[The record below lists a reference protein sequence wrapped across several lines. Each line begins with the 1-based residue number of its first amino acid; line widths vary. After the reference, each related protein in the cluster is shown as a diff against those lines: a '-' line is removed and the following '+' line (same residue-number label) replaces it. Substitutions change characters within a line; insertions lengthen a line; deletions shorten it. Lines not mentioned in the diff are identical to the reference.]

1 MRVSWL
7 YRILRPL
14 IWILMRIV
22 FRPKYIGLENI
33 PATGRV
39 VLAGNH
45 TSFFDCVLIIS
56 TTNRT
61 VHFLAKDSLMKGF
74 KKILFGNMGIIPV
87 NRAIHDKNALPAAID
102 ALNNDEVIGIF
113 PEGTINR
120 TDDIIMPFKMGAVKI
135 SSATKADIVPFTIT
149 GGYKVFGKQRPT
161 IEFMKPIR
169 AKHKDLDKD
178 NQILMDIISKK
189 LEEKRN
195 Q

>member
-1 MRVSWL
+1 MQTSWL
-7 YRILRPL
+7 YRILRPI
-14 IWILMRIV
+14 IWILMKIV

-33 PATGRV
+33 PKEGRV

-56 TTNRT
+56 TTKRT

-74 KKILFGNMGIIPV
+74 KKVLFGNMGIIPV
-87 NRAIHDKNALPAAID
+87 NRAIHDKNALQAAID

-120 TDDIIMPFKMGAVKI
+120 TEDIIMPFKMGAVKM
-135 SSATKADIVPFTIT
+135 SNATDSNIVPFTIT

-161 IEFMKPIR
+161 IEFYKPIK
-169 AKHKDLDKD
+169 AKNKDLNKD
-178 NQILMDIISKK
+178 NEKLMNIISKELK
-189 LEEKRN
+189 EKRN

>member
-1 MRVSWL
+1 
-7 YRILRPL
+7 
-14 IWILMRIV
+14 MRIV

-87 NRAIHDKNALPAAID
+87 NRAIHDKNALQAAID

-120 TDDIIMPFKMGAVKI
+120 RDDIIMPFKMGAVKM

-149 GGYKVFGKQRPT
+149 GDYKVFGKQRPT

>member
-1 MRVSWL
+1 MQTSWL
-7 YRILRPL
+7 YRILRPI
-14 IWILMRIV
+14 IWVLMKIV

-33 PATGRV
+33 PKEGRV

-56 TTNRT
+56 TTKRT

-74 KKILFGNMGIIPV
+74 KKVLFGNMGIIPV
-87 NRAIHDKNALPAAID
+87 NRAIHDKNALQAAID

-120 TDDIIMPFKMGAVKI
+120 TNDIIMPFKMGAVKM
-135 SSATKADIVPFTIT
+135 SSETDSNIVPFTIT
-149 GGYKVFGKQRPT
+149 GGYKVFGRQRPT
-161 IEFMKPIR
+161 IEFYKPIK
-169 AKHKDLDKD
+169 AKNKDLNKD
-178 NQILMDIISKK
+178 NEKLMNIISKELK
-189 LEEKRN
+189 EKRN

>member
-33 PATGRV
+33 PKSGRV
-39 VLAGNH
+39 ILAGNH
-45 TSFFDCVLIIS
+45 TSFYDCVLIIS

-87 NRAIHDKNALPAAID
+87 NRAIHDKDALNAAID
-102 ALNNDEVIGIF
+102 ALNKDEVIGIF

-120 TDDIIMPFKMGAVKI
+120 TKDIIMPFKMGAVKM
-135 SSATKADIVPFTIT
+135 SNATDSNIVPFTIT
-149 GGYKVFGKQRPT
+149 GGYKVFGRQRPT
-161 IEFMKPIR
+161 IEFYKPIK
-169 AKHKDLDKD
+169 AKNKDLNKD
-178 NQILMDIISKK
+178 NEKLMNIISKELK
-189 LEEKRN
+189 EKRN

>member
-87 NRAIHDKNALPAAID
+87 NRAIHDKNALQAAID

-120 TDDIIMPFKMGAVKI
+120 TDDIIMPFKMGAVKM

-169 AKHKDLDKD
+169 AKNKDLDKD

>member
-33 PATGRV
+33 PKSGRV
-39 VLAGNH
+39 ILAGNH
-45 TSFFDCVLIIS
+45 TSFYDCVLIIS

-87 NRAIHDKNALPAAID
+87 NRAIHDKDALNAAID
-102 ALNNDEVIGIF
+102 ALNKDEVIGIF

-120 TDDIIMPFKMGAVKI
+120 TKDIIMPFKMGAVKM
-135 SSATKADIVPFTIT
+135 SSATDANIVPFTIT
-149 GGYKVFGKQRPT
+149 GGYKVFGPQRPT
-161 IEFMKPIR
+161 IEFYKPIK
-169 AKHKDLDKD
+169 ATHKDLNKD
-178 NQILMDIISKK
+178 NEKLMDIISKN
-189 LEEKRN
+189 LEEKRK

>member
-14 IWILMRIV
+14 VWLLMRIV

-33 PATGRV
+33 PSKGRV

-56 TTNRT
+56 CTNRT

-74 KKILFGNMGIIPV
+74 KKYFFGNMGIIPV
-87 NRAIHDKNALPAAID
+87 NRAIHDKEALQSAID

-120 TDDIIMPFKMGAVKI
+120 TDDIIMPFKMGAVKM
-135 SSATKADIVPFTIT
+135 SSATKANIVPFTIT
-149 GGYKVFGKQRPT
+149 GGYKVFGKQRAT
-161 IEFMKPIR
+161 IEFMKPIQ
-169 AKHKDLDKD
+169 AKHKDLNKD
-178 NQILMDIISKK
+178 NEVLMDIISKK

>member
-33 PATGRV
+33 PASGRV

-87 NRAIHDKNALPAAID
+87 NRAIHDKNALQAAID

-120 TDDIIMPFKMGAVKI
+120 TDDIIMPFKMGAVKM

-149 GGYKVFGKQRPT
+149 GGYKVFGKQRPI

-169 AKHKDLDKD
+169 AKNKDLDKD